1 MSSLTKKQIVTLIK
15 RHKLMPV
22 LYDLDKCRG
31 RKGTMGLLI
40 NSTRNNSRPI
50 RTIMNILEFH
60 KKYNYYRLNNN
71 N

>member
-22 LYDLDKCRG
+22 LYDLDKCRNG
-31 RKGTMGLLI
+31 KRTMELLI
-40 NSTRNNSRPI
+40 NLTRNNSRPI
-50 RTIMNILEFH
+50 RSIMNLMEFQ

>member
-31 RKGTMGLLI
+31 GKDTIGFLI
-40 NSTRNNSRPI
+40 
-50 RTIMNILEFH
+50 TIS
-60 KKYNYYRLNNN
+60 KYNKRPVRSIIGFLELHRKYKQYRYNNN
-71 N
+71 